1 MIEYLTGKLIDKSPS
16 KVIILAGGVGYAP
29 FISLAT
35 YERLPAVGEVASLF
49 IHMVV
54 REDSLTLFGF
64 SNTTERDMFLL
75 LTSVTGV
82 GPKIA
87 VNILSSVGVD
97 VLRENIAR
105 GNALALTKLPGIGRK
120 IAERIALELRDKIG
134 AVDAGLSEP
143 GQPRSEIRE
152 EALAALMALGYNRQ
166 LSEKAIRSA
175 LKGGPEAET
184 DVQTLIKLSLKHTMA

>member
-1 MIEYLTGKLIDKSPS
+1 MIEYLSGKLIDKTPS
-16 KVIILAGGVGYAP
+16 KAIILAGGVGYAP

-35 YERLPAVGEVASLF
+35 YERLPAVGEMASLF
-49 IHMVV
+49 IHLVV

-105 GNALALTKLPGIGRK
+105 GNALALTKLPGIGKK

-134 AVDAGLSEP
+134 TVDAGLSEP
-143 GQPRSEIRE
+143 GQPPSEIRE

-166 LSEKAIRSA
+166 LSEKAIRNA
-175 LKGGPEAET
+175 LKGGPEAES

>member
-16 KVIILAGGVGYAP
+16 KAIVLAGGVGYAP